1 MQPFLSIVTINYNNC
16 IGLEKTIASVISQNY
31 LNFEFLVID
40 GDSTDGSKAIL
51 AKYKNRINYSISEP
65 DTGIYNAMNKGVMA
79 AKGQYILFLN
89 SGDLL
94 NGASAL
100 EDFINHPDFE
110 GDIIYGDYK
119 FEEGEKVYP
128 DKLSPL
134 FFVRTSLPHQS
145 TFFKR
150 EVFEEMGLYEEH
162 YKIVGDRAFFI
173 KCFLSNHFVFKHIPY
188 SLSIYDL
195 SGISNNPIHMDT
207 QASENSKMFQ
217 EQYGVFYEDY
227 QRMILLQSQLNQA
240 KRAAISGILKRII
253 NKIKKVCRIR

>member
-1 MQPFLSIVTINYNNC
+1 MKPFLSIITINYNNSS
-16 IGLEKTIASVISQNY
+16 GLEKTIQSIIPQTFK
-31 LNFEFLVID
+31 NFEYLVID
-40 GDSTDGSKAIL
+40 GASDDCSFEVIQKNKA
-51 AKYKNRINYSISEP
+51 AVHFSISEP
-65 DTGIYNAMNKGVMA
+65 DTGIYHAMNKGIKA
-79 AKGQYILFLN
+79 AKGRYLLFLN
-89 SGDLL
+89 SGDVL
-94 NGASAL
+94 NGTTAL
-100 EDFINHPDFE
+100 EDFINHKDFE

-195 SGISNNPIHMDT
+195 SGISNNPIHIET
-207 QASENSKMFQ
+207 QASENAKMFQ

-227 QRMILLQSQLNQA
+227 KKMLLMQSQLNQA
-240 KRAAISGILKRII
+240 KRETVAGVLKRIL
-253 NKIKKVCRIR
+253 NKIEKVCRIR